1 MGFYQENHSM
11 LKSTLYNE
19 NGIVMKS
26 VYKISNHLHTA
37 EIKEVKE
44 LCEYTGIRHVTHHF
58 QFNRSQCETTQEVCF
73 QT

>member
-1 MGFYQENHSM
+1 
-11 LKSTLYNE
+11 
-19 NGIVMKS
+19 MKS

-58 QFNRSQCETTQEVCF
+58 QFNRSQYETTQEVCF